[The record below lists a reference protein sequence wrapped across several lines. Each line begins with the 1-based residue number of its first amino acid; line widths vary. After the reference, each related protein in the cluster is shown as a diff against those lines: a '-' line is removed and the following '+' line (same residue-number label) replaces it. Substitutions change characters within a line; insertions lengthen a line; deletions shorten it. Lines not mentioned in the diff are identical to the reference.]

1 MQRMN
6 EIRKLSEILDQRYIP
21 SEQNQAELSTI
32 TQAEFKLIHQKLF
45 YGPETTSK
53 KALDLME
60 INIRNTFEENL
71 EIDISLTTDNNKT
84 ENCNSYQIIKWDSY
98 SSWDKLVHHL
108 VLIVKIKQSQINSQN
123 KQINK

>member
-6 EIRKLSEILDQRYIP
+6 EIRKLSEISDQRYIP

-32 TQAEFKLIHQKLF
+32 TQTEFKLIHQKWF

-71 EIDISLTTDNNKT
+71 ETDVSLTTDNNKT

-108 VLIVKIKQSQINSQN
+108 VLIVKIKQNQINSQN
-123 KQINK
+123 K